1 MFVLASGSLGDYRY
15 WLCTRIWFCL
25 SQNQNTH
32 SLHPQTPH
40 CLISF
45 TTIFHWLKNK
55 KKKVEEE
62 IGRVVAWLVCLHI
75 LRGVGGAW
83 MRRKEDVW
91 GSVVSEAQ
99 CGLDPIKVGDVIL
112 LEVVF
117 EGELGPRN
125 LVEFKSKEDV
135 LFEVLGD
142 FTIRCP

>member
-1 MFVLASGSLGDYRY
+1 MAGVSAHPAWSGRSLD
-15 WLCTRIWFCL
+15 
-25 SQNQNTH
+25 
-32 SLHPQTPH
+32 
-40 CLISF
+40 
-45 TTIFHWLKNK
+45 
-55 KKKVEEE
+55 EEE
-62 IGRVVAWLVCLHI
+62 RGCLGI
-75 LRGVGGAW
+75 SGFR
-83 MRRKEDVW
+83 
-91 GSVVSEAQ
+91 AQ